1 MRDCL
6 IAVFLLAGLSP
17 LSQAKDLGTWGDTWP
32 VAEQSFLALIQ
43 TRLATMMNDGT
54 LSALQH
60 QFAQRVEAHALRPVP
75 VAGLKADSREHVSW
89 YDPTFIAEQDIADT
103 QHHIFVHQGDRINP
117 LDTFSLNLTLYFI
130 DGDDKR
136 QIAWMKVQKPST
148 SEQQLLRI
156 PALMTPN
163 PEMTG
168 NADDRPGRQRRIGL
182 LSRRGQLLFSGRK
195 GLLLDGDACAGDG
208 SGGGVQPHDFD
219 RALAGYFREGSV
231 WQECLA
237 EKISIGPATI

>member
-103 QHHIFVHQGDRINP
+103 QNHIFVHQGDRINP
-117 LDTFSLNLTLYFI
+117 LDTVSLNLTLYFI
-130 DGDDKR
+130 DSDDKR
-136 QIAWMKVQKPST
+136 QIAWMKAQKPPTPNYKIILVNGNVREASD
-148 SEQQLLRI
+148 SLASRVYFDQQGVISRRLQLTYI
-156 PALMTPN
+156 PARVVQ
-163 PEMTG
+163 
-168 NADDRPGRQRRIGL
+168 DGRRLKITSAAL
-182 LSRRGQLLFSGRK
+182 
-195 GLLLDGDACAGDG
+195 
-208 SGGGVQPHDFD
+208 PH
-219 RALAGYFREGSV
+219 E
-231 WQECLA
+231 
-237 EKISIGPATI
+237 

>member
-75 VAGLKADSREHVSW
+75 VAGLKADTREHVSW
-89 YDPTFIAEQDIADT
+89 YDPTFTAEQNIADA
-103 QHHIFVHQGDRINP
+103 QHHIFVHQGDRFNP
-117 LDTFSLNLTLYFI
+117 LDTLSLNLTLYFI

-136 QIAWMKVQKPST
+136 QIAWMKVQTPPTANYKIILVNGNVREASD
-148 SEQQLLRI
+148 SLASRVYFDQQGVISRRLKLTYI
-156 PALMTPN
+156 PARVVQ
-163 PEMTG
+163 
-168 NADDRPGRQRRIGL
+168 DGRRLKIT
-182 LSRRGQLLFSGRK
+182 S
-195 GLLLDGDACAGDG
+195 A
-208 SGGGVQPHDFD
+208 
-219 RALAGYFREGSV
+219 ALP
-231 WQECLA
+231 QE
-237 EKISIGPATI
+237 

>member
-75 VAGLKADSREHVSW
+75 VAGLKADTREHVSW
-89 YDPTFIAEQDIADT
+89 YDPTFTAEQNIADA
-103 QHHIFVHQGDRINP
+103 QYHIFVHQGDRFNP
-117 LDTFSLNLTLYFI
+117 LDTLSLNLTLYFI
-130 DGDDKR
+130 DSDDKR
-136 QIAWMKVQKPST
+136 QIAWMKAQTPPPANYKIILVNGNVREASD
-148 SEQQLLRI
+148 SLASRVYFDQQGVISRRLQLTYI
-156 PALMTPN
+156 PARVVQ
-163 PEMTG
+163 
-168 NADDRPGRQRRIGL
+168 DGRRLKITSAAL
-182 LSRRGQLLFSGRK
+182 
-195 GLLLDGDACAGDG
+195 
-208 SGGGVQPHDFD
+208 PH
-219 RALAGYFREGSV
+219 E
-231 WQECLA
+231 
-237 EKISIGPATI
+237 

>member
-89 YDPTFIAEQDIADT
+89 HDPTFIAEQDIADT

-148 SEQQLLRI
+148 PHYKIILVNGNVREASDSLASRVYFDQQGVISRRLQLTYI
-156 PALMTPN
+156 PARVVQ
-163 PEMTG
+163 
-168 NADDRPGRQRRIGL
+168 DGRRLKITSAAL
-182 LSRRGQLLFSGRK
+182 
-195 GLLLDGDACAGDG
+195 
-208 SGGGVQPHDFD
+208 PH
-219 RALAGYFREGSV
+219 E
-231 WQECLA
+231 
-237 EKISIGPATI
+237 

>member
-103 QHHIFVHQGDRINP
+103 QNHIFVHHGDRINP
-117 LDTFSLNLTLYFI
+117 LDTVSLNLTLYFI
-130 DGDDKR
+130 DSDDKR
-136 QIAWMKVQKPST
+136 QIAWMKAQKPPTPNYKIILVNGNVREASD
-148 SEQQLLRI
+148 SLASRVYFDQQGVISRRLQLTYI
-156 PALMTPN
+156 PARVVQ
-163 PEMTG
+163 
-168 NADDRPGRQRRIGL
+168 DGRRLKITSAAL
-182 LSRRGQLLFSGRK
+182 
-195 GLLLDGDACAGDG
+195 
-208 SGGGVQPHDFD
+208 PH
-219 RALAGYFREGSV
+219 E
-231 WQECLA
+231 
-237 EKISIGPATI
+237 

>member
-75 VAGLKADSREHVSW
+75 VAGLKADTREHVSW
-89 YDPTFIAEQDIADT
+89 YDPTFTAEQNIADA
-103 QHHIFVHQGDRINP
+103 QYHIFVHQGDRFNP
-117 LDTFSLNLTLYFI
+117 LDTLSLNLTLYFI
-130 DGDDKR
+130 DSDDKR
-136 QIAWMKVQKPST
+136 QIAWMKAQTPPTANYKIILVNGNVREASD
-148 SEQQLLRI
+148 SLASRVYFDQQGVISRRLKLTYI
-156 PALMTPN
+156 PARVVQ
-163 PEMTG
+163 
-168 NADDRPGRQRRIGL
+168 DGRRLKIT
-182 LSRRGQLLFSGRK
+182 S
-195 GLLLDGDACAGDG
+195 A
-208 SGGGVQPHDFD
+208 
-219 RALAGYFREGSV
+219 ALP
-231 WQECLA
+231 QE
-237 EKISIGPATI
+237 

>member
-75 VAGLKADSREHVSW
+75 VAGLKADTREHVSW
-89 YDPTFIAEQDIADT
+89 YDPTFTAEQNIADA
-103 QHHIFVHQGDRINP
+103 QYHIFVHQGDRFNP
-117 LDTFSLNLTLYFI
+117 LDTLSLNLTLYFI
-130 DGDDKR
+130 DSDDKR
-136 QIAWMKVQKPST
+136 QIAWMKAQTPPTANYKIILVNGNVREASD
-148 SEQQLLRI
+148 SLASRVYFDQQGVISRRLKLTYI
-156 PALMTPN
+156 PARVVQ
-163 PEMTG
+163 
-168 NADDRPGRQRRIGL
+168 DGRRLKITSAAL
-182 LSRRGQLLFSGRK
+182 
-195 GLLLDGDACAGDG
+195 
-208 SGGGVQPHDFD
+208 PH
-219 RALAGYFREGSV
+219 E
-231 WQECLA
+231 
-237 EKISIGPATI
+237 